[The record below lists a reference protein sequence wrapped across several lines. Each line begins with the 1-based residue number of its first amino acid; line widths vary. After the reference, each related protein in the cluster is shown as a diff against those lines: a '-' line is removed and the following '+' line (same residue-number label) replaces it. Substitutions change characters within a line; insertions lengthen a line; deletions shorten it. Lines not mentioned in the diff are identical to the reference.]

1 MATKAQQAAKKK
13 AAARRAAAARKA
25 TARSNNNN
33 TTPWIIGAIV
43 ALLLGWM
50 AFNYL
55 ANRPAATS
63 SPQTVVQTQ
72 IVYQTQVVFSTP
84 VPAAPAQPATNPGP
98 VVSSS
103 LTISEFARMWSS
115 HLSSEGPGSLMEEL
129 NSYFDSG
136 GYQFGGQFSGKDGWD
151 IPAGSVV
158 WTDLLDQ
165 SNQVFYVGT
174 TNPVNTT
181 NDFVRLRCQG
191 NWCVFYTYAA
201 VRLPTP
207 GRFLST
213 DRWLNPAAD
222 LSGW

>member
-1 MATKAQQAAKKK
+1 MAKKVAK
-13 AAARRAAAARKA
+13 KTA
-25 TARSNNNN
+25 TR
-33 TTPWIIGAIV
+33 TTVIVQQTVWPWILGGLG
-43 ALLLGWM
+43 ALLILSLVAYGALFM
-50 AFNYL
+50 LQNKIGVA
-55 ANRPAATS
+55 
-63 SPQTVVQTQ
+63 PQ
-72 IVYQTQVVFSTP
+72 IIN
-84 VPAAPAQPATNPGP
+84 VPASQPIINVNNPPAAQPATNPGP
-98 VVSSS
+98 AVSSP
-103 LTISEFARMWSS
+103 LTISEFARMWSA
-115 HLSSEGPGSLMEEL
+115 SSEVGLLMEEL
-129 NSYFDSG
+129 NVYFDNG

-213 DRWLNPAAD
+213 DRWLDPAND